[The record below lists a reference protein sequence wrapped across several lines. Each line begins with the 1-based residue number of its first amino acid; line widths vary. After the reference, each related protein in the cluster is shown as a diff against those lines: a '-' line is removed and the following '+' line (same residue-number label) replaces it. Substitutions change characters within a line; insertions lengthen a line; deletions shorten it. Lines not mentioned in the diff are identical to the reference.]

1 MAKFYIVGAGPGAPD
16 LLTLRAHN
24 AIKTADIILYDRLVN
39 PEIIKESS
47 AELINVG
54 KLPGEQDSGQAKIFE
69 LFIKLHKSNKKI
81 VRLKGG
87 DPHIFGRG
95 LEEILFLKELNCE
108 YEYIPGI
115 SSATSLAGLNNIP
128 LTARGVSQAFAV
140 VTGQGQSETEVDWE
154 KYHQVETLIILMGVN
169 SRVKIAQKLI
179 KYGRSRLEPCC
190 FIQSGT
196 LENQEITYS
205 NLDQIASSITKVKAP
220 AVWIIGKVISF
231 ANDAYAKENLKEN
244 IETVEHTQQEYKYA
258 QKI

>member
-1 MAKFYIVGAGPGAPD
+1 MAKFYIVGAGPGAAD
-16 LLTLRAHN
+16 LLTLRAHK
-24 AIKTADIILYDRLVN
+24 AISTADIILYDRLVN
-39 PEIIKESS
+39 PEIIKETN

-69 LFIKLHKSNKKI
+69 LFIKLHKTNKKI

-140 VTGQGQSETEVDWE
+140 VTGQGQEDTEVDWE
-154 KYHQVETLIILMGVN
+154 KYHKVETLIVLMGIN
-169 SRVKIAQKLI
+169 NRVKIAKTLI
-179 KYGRSRLEPCC
+179 KLGRNRIEPCC

-196 LENQEITYS
+196 LESQQITYS
-205 NLDQIASSITKVKAP
+205 NLDKIANSITKVKAP
-220 AVWIIGKVISF
+220 AVWIIGKVTSF
-231 ANDAYAKENLKEN
+231 AKEIEQTIEHNNKDKE
-244 IETVEHTQQEYKYA
+244 EYRKEYKHA

>member
-1 MAKFYIVGAGPGAPD
+1 MAKFYIVGAGPGAAD
-16 LLTLRAHN
+16 LLTLRAYK
-24 AIKTADIILYDRLVN
+24 AINTADIILYDRLVN
-39 PEIIKESS
+39 PEIIKESN
-47 AELINVG
+47 AELISVG
-54 KLPGEQDSGQAKIFE
+54 KLPGEQDQGQAKIFE

-140 VTGQGQSETEVDWE
+140 VTGQGQQGHEIHWE
-154 KYHQVETLIILMGVN
+154 RYHEVETLIILMGIN

-179 KYGRSRLEPCC
+179 KLGRNRLEPCC

-196 LENQEITYS
+196 LENQKITYS
-205 NLDQIASSITKVKAP
+205 NLDEVASSITKVKAP
-220 AVWIIGKVISF
+220 AVWIIGKVTSF
-231 ANDAYAKENLKEN
+231 ARENFKTIEQTVGQNKEE
-244 IETVEHTQQEYKYA
+244 EYKYA